1 MKRTAKT
8 PTVFQMEATECGAA
22 SLAMIFAYFGKYFS
36 LEQLRIETGV
46 SRDGCNAGNILR
58 CAKKYGL
65 DCHGYRKRAE
75 ELRELT
81 PPCIIHWNNNH
92 FVVFDGYKGKYA
104 YINDPAIGR
113 RKLKDEEFKK
123 AFSGIVLTFMPTA
136 AFVPEKR
143 DRSLAALIKKRIS
156 GEAVSLLK
164 IFVAGFLLLFPSV
177 LIPLLAQQF
186 VDHIFLGGNRELL
199 WKILLFL
206 LGTAALQI
214 ILILYKYHVLAKM
227 QKRWVLLSAKD
238 CLSRL
243 FRLPIA
249 FFQQRYTGE
258 LTNRVLGNTRVVA
271 FLSEDLPETVT
282 GMAAICIYSAV
293 MISYSPILALAAL
306 IGLAVNVF
314 VSAALTVRT
323 ANETIRQKQDHD
335 NLFGMV
341 CAGIGISETIKAA
354 GVENTYSGKIRE
366 QYQATAAA
374 AHKAGR
380 VRQRTAV
387 LIKAIDRLTV
397 AAIVVTG
404 GFLMIQGTMTAGM
417 LIAFVAVYS
426 LLAEPVRQSV
436 AMQKAMQKTKAD
448 IGSVEDILRYRPDER
463 FLKESKTEIS
473 DKLKGTVSLQHITF
487 GYSRTAPPVISDISL
502 QLGCGQSLAIVGS
515 SGCGKSTVAKVI
527 SGLVT
532 PWEGMLLFDGTETAR
547 IPNAVMSASVAVVS
561 QQSAVF
567 SGTVR
572 DNITMWNN
580 SIAESDLIAAA
591 KDACI
596 HDDITQ
602 KPGAY
607 DYRLTEGGSNF
618 SGGQRQRLE
627 IARALVT
634 NPTVLI
640 LDEATSAL
648 DPVTEKQIMYHIK
661 RRGCTCIVIAHRLS
675 AVRDCDEII
684 VMDKGKIIGR
694 GTHETLAATD
704 AVYQQLV
711 NNL

>member
-1 MKRTAKT
+1 M
-8 PTVFQMEATECGAA
+8 
-22 SLAMIFAYFGKYFS
+22 
-36 LEQLRIETGV
+36 
-46 SRDGCNAGNILR
+46 
-58 CAKKYGL
+58 
-65 DCHGYRKRAE
+65 
-75 ELRELT
+75 
-81 PPCIIHWNNNH
+81 
-92 FVVFDGYKGKYA
+92 
-104 YINDPAIGR
+104 
-113 RKLKDEEFKK
+113 
-123 AFSGIVLTFMPTA
+123 
-136 AFVPEKR
+136 
-143 DRSLAALIKKRIS
+143 
-156 GEAVSLLK
+156 
-164 IFVAGFLLLFPSV
+164 
-177 LIPLLAQQF
+177 
-186 VDHIFLGGNRELL
+186 L

-323 ANETIRQKQDHD
+323 ANETVRQKQDHD

-572 DNITMWNN
+572 DNIAYGCPGAT
-580 SIAESDLIAAA
+580 ADDVVRAAREA
-591 KDACI
+591 RA
-596 HDDITQ
+596 HDFITQ
-602 KPGAY
+602 LPDGY
-607 DYRLTEGGSNF
+607 DTVVGEGGLALSQ
-618 SGGQRQRLE
+618 GQRQLLC
-627 IARALVT
+627 IARVMLCDPA
-634 NPTVLI
+634 VLL
-640 LDEATSAL
+640 LDEATSSI
-648 DPVTEKQIMYHIK
+648 DTRTELRVQQAFDRMM
-661 RRGCTCIVIAHRLS
+661 RGRTSLVVAHRLS
-675 AVRDCDEII
+675 TVREADCIV
-684 VMDKGKIIGR
+684 VMDAGR
-694 GTHETLAATD
+694 VVEKGTHDELLARGGAY
-704 AVYQQLV
+704 ARLYESQFAQ
-711 NNL
+711 